1 MRIAYLDCFSG
12 LSGDMFLG
20 AAVAAGVPFEKL
32 QQAARS
38 LSLGADLTLEA
49 VTRAGL
55 ASTKVEVL
63 IHGRPDQPL
72 DIAEAAA
79 HSHSHSDDSAH
90 SHSHGEHTHTHDSH
104 SHDSHSHA
112 EPGSHSTVQSPAHA
126 HRGLPEIRQLLAAA
140 PLSQFVRDFAL
151 KAFTLLA
158 QAEGKVHNQP
168 PVSIH
173 FHEVGSEDAIVD
185 IVCAAVAAEHLAATR
200 WYASALNVGS
210 GTVKC
215 AHGLLPVPAPATAE
229 LLRGLPIYSAG
240 PAKELLTPT
249 GAAILR
255 ALGVQFA
262 PLPPVTLTATGYGA
276 GARDFPGHSNI
287 VRLSLGELAES
298 STPPPQPSARQS
310 GGNGSGFTDSG
321 FDEKIIV
328 LEANLDDI
336 NPQILPYVVDKLLA
350 AGALDAFVTP
360 IQMKKGRPG
369 FLLTVLALPT
379 LAEVLSRILLME
391 TTTLGVRLR
400 TEVRRTLQRRHETV
414 ESPWGPIRV
423 KLGLLQSEVVNC
435 APEFEDCQSIAQR
448 TGEPLKNVIQQ
459 AIRLYWA
466 GRDPRGGA

>member
-38 LSLGADLTLEA
+38 LELSADLTAET
-49 VTRAGL
+49 VTRAGI
-55 ASTKVEVL
+55 AATKVQVI

-72 DIAEAAA
+72 DLSEAPATELSHT
-79 HSHSHSDDSAH
+79 HSHSESAARAH
-90 SHSHGEHTHTHDSH
+90 SHSHGEHAH
-104 SHDSHSHA
+104 SHDEHD
-112 EPGSHSTVQSPAHA
+112 SHSTVQSPPHV
-126 HRGLPEIRQLLAAA
+126 HRGLPEIRQLLASA
-140 PLSQFVRDFAL
+140 PLSDFVRTFAL

-158 QAEGKVHNQP
+158 EAEGKVHNQP
-168 PVSIH
+168 PESIH

-185 IVCAAVAAEHLAATR
+185 IVCAAVAAEHLAASR

-210 GTVKC
+210 GTVRC

-255 ALGVQFA
+255 ALGVQFV
-262 PLPPVTLTATGYGA
+262 PLPAVTLTASGYGA
-276 GARDFPGHSNI
+276 GARDFPGHSNV

-310 GGNGSGFTDSG
+310 GGNGNGFTDSG

-328 LEANLDDI
+328 LDANLDDI
-336 NPQILPYVVDKLLA
+336 NPQILPYVVDKLLS

-369 FLLTVLALPT
+369 FLLTVLAPPT
-379 LAEVLSRILLME
+379 LAEVLSRILLAE

-414 ESPWGPIRV
+414 KSPWGPIRV
-423 KLGLLQSEVVNC
+423 KLGLLHSEVVNC

-459 AIRLYWA
+459 AIALYWA
-466 GRDPRGGA
+466 GRDARG